1 MERKLKP
8 ERVWRM
14 VVLKLLPLIN
24 LLFCLFVFLQLN
36 PAFHLMAPANR
47 SKWCTTRCESPDWA
61 LGSISHLMIFS
72 IVETISLKIWE
83 RPLPGHAKCSLQAFV
98 CVPCLSSLSFQATRT
113 ITGKH
118 NVRNRSTKTYN
129 HSLSK
134 DHSPLFL
141 HIPLLY
147 QTL

>member
-1 MERKLKP
+1 MKRKLKP

-14 VVLKLLPLIN
+14 VVLKLLPLMN
-24 LLFCLFVFLQLN
+24 LLFCLLVFLQLN
-36 PAFHLMAPANR
+36 HAFRLIAPANG
-47 SKWCTTRCESPDWA
+47 SKWCMTRCESPDWA
-61 LGSISHLMIFS
+61 LGSISHFDDLFNRWDDS
-72 IVETISLKIWE
+72 FENLGETTVLACKMFTSGFRLC
-83 RPLPGHAKCSLQAFV
+83 P
-98 CVPCLSSLSFQATRT
+98 LSSLSFQVTRT
-113 ITGKH
+113 ITRKQ

-129 HSLSK
+129 HSLSE